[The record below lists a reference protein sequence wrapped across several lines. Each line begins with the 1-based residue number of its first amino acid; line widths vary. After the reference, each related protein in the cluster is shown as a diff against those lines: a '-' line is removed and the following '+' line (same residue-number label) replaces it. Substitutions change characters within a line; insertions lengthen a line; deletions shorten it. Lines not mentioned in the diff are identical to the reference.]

1 MKTSIE
7 LTRVSGE
14 GTFTAKLTRDRKNPE
29 MLFFAAHGFAACLS
43 QEQAI
48 AMANHLADL
57 IEAGEQAA

>member
-14 GTFTAKLTRDRKNPE
+14 GTFAAKLTRDRKRPG
-29 MLFFAAHGFAACLS
+29 MFFFAAHGFVACLS
-43 QEQAI
+43 QDQAI

-57 IEAGEQAA
+57 LEDA

>member
-7 LTRVSGE
+7 LTRVSGD
-14 GTFTAKLTRDRKNPE
+14 GTFTAKLTRDRKRPG
-29 MLFFAAHGFAACLS
+29 MLFFAAHGFVACLT

-57 IEAGEQAA
+57 LEDA

>member
-14 GTFTAKLTRDRKNPE
+14 GTFTAKLTRDRKRPE
-29 MLFFAAHGFAACLS
+29 MLFFAAHGFDACLS

-48 AMANHLADL
+48 AMANRIADL
-57 IEAGEQAA
+57 LEDA

>member
-14 GTFTAKLTRDRKNPE
+14 GTFTAKLTRDRKRPE
-29 MLFFAAHGFAACLS
+29 MLFFAAHGFVACLS

-48 AMANHLADL
+48 AMANRIADL
-57 IEAGEQAA
+57 REDA

>member
-14 GTFTAKLTRDRKNPE
+14 GTFTAKLTRDRKRPE
-29 MLFFAAHGFAACLS
+29 MLFFAAHGFVACLS

-48 AMANHLADL
+48 AMANRIADL
-57 IEAGEQAA
+57 LEDA